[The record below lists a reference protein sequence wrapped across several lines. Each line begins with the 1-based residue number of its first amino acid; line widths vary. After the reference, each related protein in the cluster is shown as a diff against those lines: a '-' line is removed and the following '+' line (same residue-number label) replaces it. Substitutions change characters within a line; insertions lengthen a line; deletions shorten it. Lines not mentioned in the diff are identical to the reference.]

1 MHIWSNFTAKGRK
14 FLIELLRDLEEKRS
28 SLREDQKQLKEG
40 FKWWLSLVLVSLK
53 LNKKREED
61 RLQMLIKPTI
71 LMLKKMIPL
80 VLLMKIG
87 MSIEVLLKMV
97 FLKMKKMISRHWMN
111 LKSKSQILIQSLQIW
126 FITQASS
133 RQLRIIK

>member
-133 RQLRIIK
+133 RQPRIIK